1 MRLLSSSQTRFGL
14 AWHVSVLFGSIVAI
28 ADFAVAQTP
37 PTQAQP
43 TESTPQA
50 PKPAA
55 SADLGGYRLALLREG
70 ASLVHAM
77 GEITQDPDERNWV
90 FRARLGTLNSAATG
104 ESASLRREL
113 LLMPSPVL
121 EDMLRVQHLSPV
133 PVEFEVTGK
142 VFIYRGRNW
151 LLPELAPPIMRFD
164 AAPSA
169 ATAPSEPANAITPT
183 PNGKSSVVLS
193 DDPDDAAV
201 QDLERRLE
209 SRIGS
214 VPGVGRRD
222 DPRRV
227 EPVTTVDTR
236 DDAANTRVS
245 DDPRLHARRGQLTRD
260 PSTGAW
266 RFLPQQA
273 RNAHDDLALEL
284 LPCLML
290 ERLERSAR
298 ETDGVY
304 EIVLSGNVL
313 LFEGRRYLLPSW
325 YQRARN

>member
-1 MRLLSSSQTRFGL
+1 MRAHSILQFRSGLSHLVGVLLLCVGGT
-14 AWHVSVLFGSIVAI
+14 AA
-28 ADFAVAQTP
+28 AAFA
-37 PTQAQP
+37 QASASRQNAVE
-43 TESTPQA
+43 TAPQA

-55 SADLGGYRLALLREG
+55 SMDLGGYRLALLREG
-70 ASLVHAM
+70 ASLVHAL
-77 GEITQDPDERNWV
+77 GEITQDPDERIWV
-90 FRARLGTLNSAATG
+90 FRARVGTLNSSGSG

-121 EDMLRVQHLSPV
+121 EDMLRVQQFSPV

-164 AAPSA
+164 AAPSTA
-169 ATAPSEPANAITPT
+169 LAPPEAPATATPT
-183 PNGKSSVVLS
+183 PNGKSTVVLS

-201 QDLERRLE
+201 QALERRLE
-209 SRIGS
+209 SRIGT
-214 VPGVGRRD
+214 VPGIGRRD
-222 DPRRV
+222 DPRRIEATVPV
-227 EPVTTVDTR
+227 EIM
-236 DDAANTRVS
+236 DDAANTRSS
-245 DDPRLHARRGQLTRD
+245 DDTRLHARRGQLTRD

-273 RNAHDDLALEL
+273 RNPHDDLALEV

-298 ETDGVY
+298 EADGVY
-304 EIVLSGNVL
+304 EIVLSGSVL
-313 LFEGRRYLLPSW
+313 RFEGRRYLLPSW